1 MKTAIVIYDKIN
13 LLSFAQI
20 WQMFSADLRSN
31 VKICAFKSEIVDEH
45 GLKISPEIY
54 GESLYGYDCVIVPD
68 GMGAL
73 GLRYDEIFLSWIKS
87 ASSARHKIA
96 FDLGALIYAGAGFLE
111 GKKACVRAGYKN
123 ALKEYC
129 EFDPSPVCISDDII
143 TVCSFGAEFDVNVCT
158 MENLKTLK
166 GILNL

>member
-20 WQMFSADLRSN
+20 WQMFPADLRSN

-87 ASSARHKIA
+87 ASSTNLKIA

-129 EFDPSPVCISDDII
+129 EFSEEKICQNDEILTICEWSKEAKEKL
-143 TVCSFGAEFDVNVCT
+143 AEI
-158 MENLKTLK
+158 L
-166 GILNL
+166 GIN

>member
-1 MKTAIVIYDKIN
+1 MKTAIVIYDKVN

-20 WQMFSADLRSN
+20 WQMFPADLRSD

-45 GLKISPEIY
+45 GLKISPQIY

-68 GMGAL
+68 GVGAL

-87 ASSARHKIA
+87 SLSARVKIS
-96 FDLGALIYAGAGFLE
+96 FDLGTLIFGAAGFLS
-111 GKKACVRAGYKN
+111 GKSACVRAGYKN

-129 EFDPSPVCISDDII
+129 EFSEDKICQNGEIFTICEWSKEAKEKL
-143 TVCSFGAEFDVNVCT
+143 AEI
-158 MENLKTLK
+158 L
-166 GILNL
+166 GIR

>member
-87 ASSARHKIA
+87 ASSAKLKIA
-96 FDLGALIYAGAGFLE
+96 FDLGTLIYAGAGFLE

-129 EFDPSPVCISDDII
+129 EFSEEKICQNDEILTICEWSKEAKEKLTEI
-143 TVCSFGAEFDVNVCT
+143 
-158 MENLKTLK
+158 L
-166 GILNL
+166 GIN

>member
-20 WQMFSADLRSN
+20 WQMFPADLRSN

-87 ASSARHKIA
+87 ASSANLKIA

-129 EFDPSPVCISDDII
+129 EFSEEKICQNDEILTICEWSKEAKEKLTEI
-143 TVCSFGAEFDVNVCT
+143 
-158 MENLKTLK
+158 L
-166 GILNL
+166 GIN

>member
-20 WQMFSADLRSN
+20 WQMFPADLRSN
-31 VKICAFKSEIVDEH
+31 VKICAFKSEIADEH

-87 ASSARHKIA
+87 ASSTNLKIA

-129 EFDPSPVCISDDII
+129 EFSEEKICQNDEILTICEWSKEAKEKL
-143 TVCSFGAEFDVNVCT
+143 AEI
-158 MENLKTLK
+158 L
-166 GILNL
+166 GIN